1 MALRDRS
8 TSEHGGNRLMV
19 GQDDPNFP
27 NQVFFL
33 GLTQMEQYVFMSSL
47 SFLAEGFM
55 ATSMGSAHGHWRMN
69 ALWT

>member
-1 MALRDRS
+1 
-8 TSEHGGNRLMV
+8 MV

-47 SFLAEGFM
+47 SFFAEGFM
-55 ATSMGSAHGHWRMN
+55 ATSMDSAHGHWRMN
-69 ALWT
+69 ALWTWWLSWLVGVNCRENFL